1 MTQESLV
8 AFQRFPRQNASRS
21 QRVPVRIEEKERDTA
36 TQGPRHVLTFMIRRG
51 RLLLAIGGL
60 IDGTGYS
67 GSRERER
74 ERWGGGSSP
83 RSCLSPPLLS
93 TGEALK
99 HCTSLVLQKGNAHEL
114 QPATSRYAYMTTHP
128 TYNFEYSHGT
138 RSPCPIQFTDEY

>member
-74 ERWGGGSSP
+74 ERWGGEEKEKANGLDGPGGVYSLKIYISSN
-83 RSCLSPPLLS
+83 SIF
-93 TGEALK
+93 
-99 HCTSLVLQKGNAHEL
+99 
-114 QPATSRYAYMTTHP
+114 
-128 TYNFEYSHGT
+128 NFFSK
-138 RSPCPIQFTDEY
+138 